1 MRGSRGHEVDSKIE
15 HGFLNEVNEKKNY
28 ARGGIRTHELLI
40 DQILSLAP
48 LAWLGYPR
56 NYLITLY
63 LHDIKLRGL
72 TIEKSAG
79 NAVKSPHTCAGAE
92 KTHQENHKY
101 TNTLQT
107 DNVRKELL

>member
-1 MRGSRGHEVDSKIE
+1 MDSKIE